1 MPIQLAVYLLL
12 FTFYF
17 QNPNN
22 TPEARAK
29 VDAQNAEL
37 KALLQVT
44 PKLPLDRSPLQLQGY
59 GDDVVAGTVSWVSSD
74 KNGLIYLIQRGDK
87 IDPVVVMDKSANVV
101 RTWGKG
107 MYTMPHAIRVD
118 PDGNVWTT
126 DAASSM
132 VYKFTPEG

>member
-1 MPIQLAVYLLL
+1 MVSTTNNSSATCPTSASSVRKNCDRFRRMPIQLAVSLIL
-12 FTFYF
+12 FSFYF

-29 VDAQNAEL
+29 IDGQNAEL
-37 KALLQVT
+37 KSLLQST
-44 PKLPLDRSPLQLQGY
+44 PKLALDRSPLHLQGY

-87 IDPVVVMDKSANVV
+87 IDPVVVMDKSGKVL

-107 MYTMPHAIRVD
+107 MY
-118 PDGNVWTT
+118 
-126 DAASSM
+126 
-132 VYKFTPEG
+132 